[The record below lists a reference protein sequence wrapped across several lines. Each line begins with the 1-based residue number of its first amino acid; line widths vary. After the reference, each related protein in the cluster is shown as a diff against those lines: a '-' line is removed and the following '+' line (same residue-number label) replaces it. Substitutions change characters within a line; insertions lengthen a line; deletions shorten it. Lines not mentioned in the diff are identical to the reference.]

1 MPENN
6 FFLHAPRRRGA
17 RREQGS
23 ILIFALWALG
33 MLVVFALIIALTIG
47 QRIQL
52 AARVEARQHLRDL
65 ATSGIKKGVA
75 ALEAD
80 IQRQKALYTA
90 YNKFYRH
97 HNADVFKAARLN
109 QGSFQVVYPF
119 FDEQQGRLIDRFGV
133 VDEESKLNIN
143 FATRDEL
150 LRLAQSVTA
159 ASGDE
164 AAQIA
169 DGIIGWR
176 SFGDAGLTGF
186 YSQDYYSTLENP
198 YEPKSAD
205 FEVFEEL
212 LLVQGVT
219 PPVYQQLLPHITV
232 YGDGLVNVNNASPP
246 VLAALGFEDGLLDKL
261 LAARRGGD
269 GVEATADD
277 HIFLRTYDIAAEI
290 NAVVELE
297 PAEIR
302 QIDLLNALR
311 KIKTESAYF
320 RIQARAVLDH
330 RSGKMEAMA
339 VYNAVDRWI
348 EYYREK

>member
-1 MPENN
+1 MPDNLL
-6 FFLHAPRRRGA
+6 FLYASRRQGRRRD
-17 RREQGS
+17 RGS

-52 AARVEARQHLRDL
+52 AARVEARQHLRNL
-65 ATSGIKKGVA
+65 VTSGIKKGIA

-80 IQRQKALYTA
+80 IQRQEALYTA
-90 YNKFYRH
+90 DNKYYRH
-97 HNADVFKAARLN
+97 HNDDVFKTTEL
-109 QGSFQVVYPF
+109 GPGTFQVVYPF
-119 FDEQQGRLIDRFGV
+119 FDEQQGRLTGRFGV

-150 LRLAQSVTA
+150 LRLVRTVTT

-164 AAQIA
+164 AARIA

-176 SFGDAGLTGF
+176 SFGDAELSGF
-186 YSQDYYSTLENP
+186 YSQDYYAGLEDP

-219 PPVYQQLLPHITV
+219 PPVYHQLLAHITV
-232 YGDGLVNVNNASPP
+232 YGDGLVNVNNAPPP
-246 VLAALGFEDGLLDKL
+246 VLAALGFEDGLIEKV
-261 LAARRGGD
+261 LAVRRGPD
-269 GVEATADD
+269 GIEATADD
-277 HIFLRTYDIAAEI
+277 HIFRRAYDIAAEI
-290 NAVVELE
+290 NASVELE
-297 PAEIR
+297 PSEAR
-302 QIDLLNALR
+302 QIDLLNALQ

-320 RIQARAVLDH
+320 RIQALAVLDH
-330 RSGKMEAMA
+330 RSGEMEALA

-348 EYYREK
+348 EYYREN